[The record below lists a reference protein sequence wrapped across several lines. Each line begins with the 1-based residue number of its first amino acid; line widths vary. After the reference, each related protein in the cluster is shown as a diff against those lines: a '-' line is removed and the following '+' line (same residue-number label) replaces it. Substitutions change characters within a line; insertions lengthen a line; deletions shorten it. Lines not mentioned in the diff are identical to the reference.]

1 MASELNRQFSRMM
14 DPFEGFF
21 AFPTR
26 VLRNEAGEAE
36 SVGERYRSFMK
47 KNDDGY
53 EVVFDVPGFSEE
65 ELDLSV
71 YPDHITLK
79 AEQEEENENGK
90 RTRRISRDLAF
101 DQSVDTSTVDAE
113 LKNGVLVVTA
123 KTSEAAQG
131 RKIQIARK

>member
-1 MASELNRQFSRMM
+1 MM